1 MEYSLINNLKI
12 KIQKLKDLSKL
23 KIIMDLNDLKPN
35 YSALSK
41 ELGVDRRTIKNIIM
55 VMKNPFLET
64 NLLK

>member
-23 KIIMDLNDLKPN
+23 KIIMDSNDLKPN

-41 ELGVDRRTIKNIIM
+41 ELGVDRRTIK
-55 VMKNPFLET
+55 KYYHDYDKTLF
-64 NLLK
+64 

>member
-23 KIIMDLNDLKPN
+23 KIIMDSNDLKPN

-41 ELGVDRRTIKNIIM
+41 ELGVDRRTIKKI
-55 VMKNPFLET
+55 LSW
-64 NLLK
+64 L

>member
-23 KIIMDLNDLKPN
+23 KIIMDSNDLKPN
-35 YSALSK
+35 YFALSK